1 MGTIVVATDLKRV
14 SARAVEAGI
23 DLARRLSAR
32 LLLVRA
38 GLGGSWSGRH
48 IGWTRLVRA

>member
-14 SARAVEAGI
+14 SARAVEREST
-23 DLARRLSAR
+23 LARRLSAR

-38 GLGGSWSGRH
+38 GLGRSWSGRH
-48 IGWTRLVRA
+48 IGLNRLVRA